1 MKPLLTSELFSVWEQ
16 SLDLPMLSRA
26 LLLLTKACGV
36 HDIRHIEAMSIG
48 ERDARL
54 LVLREW
60 MFGKRMQHVSHCPA
74 CKEKVEWETNTTDL
88 RVQNFENTPEEK
100 ILQTSDNAFEIKFR
114 LINSRD
120 IMEVMK
126 DNPTSENISN
136 KLLRNCIIEV
146 NKDGE
151 KMNKEEVPIVVLR
164 SLENEMTKLDPQA
177 DIQMTLDCPA
187 CKHKWSVGF
196 DIVSWFLTEINHW
209 AKQMLQ
215 EVFLLA
221 RFFGWS
227 EKDILNMT
235 PRRRSLY
242 LQMINA

>member
-1 MKPLLTSELFSVWEQ
+1 MKPLQTSELFSVWEQ
-16 SLDLPMLSRA
+16 SIDLPVLSKA
-26 LLLLTKACGV
+26 LLLLAKACGV
-36 HDIRHIEAMSIG
+36 NDIISIETMSIG

-60 MFGKRMQHVSHCPA
+60 MFGKRMQHVSHCPV

-88 RVQNFENTPEEK
+88 HLQNFKNTSVEK
-100 ILQTSDNAFEIKFR
+100 ILQISDDAFEIKFR

-120 IMEVMK
+120 IMELMK
-126 DNPTSENISN
+126 RFQESENIAN
-136 KLLRNCIIEV
+136 NLLRSCIIEI
-146 NKDGE
+146 NKGGE
-151 KMNKEEVPIVVLR
+151 KITLDEVPNEVLMK
-164 SLENEMTKLDPQA
+164 LENEMTKHDPQA
-177 DIQMTLDCPA
+177 DIQMALDCPA
-187 CKHKWSVGF
+187 CKHKWSVAF
-196 DIVSWFLTEINHW
+196 DIVSWFLSEINHW
-209 AKQMLQ
+209 AKHILQ

-242 LQMINA
+242 LQMINT